1 MFSRRFPGA
10 VQAAGQS
17 DARRGMC
24 RFVTRPDALPDR
36 HGQDEGVTSAARLSV
51 VVVTRERPHAP
62 EYHAYSS
69 VLVARA
75 VGAATQAGW
84 QVEVVAAQDEGR
96 EATLQR
102 TDDSAALLILG
113 GEDIAPEFYGAARG
127 YRGEG
132 AHAERA
138 DEAQIALVQRAVRR
152 GTPLLGVCR
161 GHQIIDVALGGT
173 LIQDLGEDSAHR
185 HDDVPIER
193 VMSTHEVLVTP
204 GSRLLDGLGAVAE
217 TRSAHHQAVDRLG
230 DGLVVAARAS
240 DGLIEAIEHASAPV
254 LGVQWHPEDPGAPR
268 GQLAAL
274 LGTLAVPASLAA

>member
-1 MFSRRFPGA
+1 ME
-10 VQAAGQS
+10 S
-17 DARRGMC
+17 DARGGMC
-24 RFVTRPDALPDR
+24 RSVTRPDALPDR
-36 HGQDEGVTSAARLSV
+36 HGQDERVNSAARLSV
-51 VVVTRERPHAP
+51 VIVTRERPHAP

-69 VLVARA
+69 VLVGRA
-75 VGAATQAGW
+75 VAAATRSGW
-84 QVEVVAAQDEGR
+84 EVDVVAAQDDGL
-96 EATLQR
+96 EASLRR
-102 TDDSAALLILG
+102 TDDAGALVILG

-152 GTPLLGVCR
+152 GTPLLGICR

-193 VMSTHEVLVTP
+193 VMSTHEVHVAP
-204 GSRLLDGLGAVAE
+204 GSRLLDGLGAVAQ

-240 DGLIEAIEHASAPV
+240 DDLIEAIEHETAPI

-274 LGTLAVPASLAA
+274 LSTLAAPVSLAA

>member
-1 MFSRRFPGA
+1 MS
-10 VQAAGQS
+10 
-17 DARRGMC
+17 
-24 RFVTRPDALPDR
+24 
-36 HGQDEGVTSAARLSV
+36 SAARLSV
-51 VVVTRERPHAP
+51 VIVTRERPYAP

-69 VLVARA
+69 LLVGRA
-75 VGAATQAGW
+75 VAAATRAGW
-84 QVEVVAAQDEGR
+84 QVDVVAAQDEGR
-96 EATLQR
+96 HETLRR
-102 TDDSAALLILG
+102 TDDSGALVILG

-138 DEAQIALVQRAVRR
+138 DEAQIALVHRAVRR

-173 LIQDLGEDSAHR
+173 LLQDLGEGSTHR

-193 VMSTHEVLVTP
+193 VMSDHAVHVDAR
-204 GSRLLDGLGAVAE
+204 SRLFEGLGAVAQ

-240 DGLIEAIEHASAPV
+240 DGLIEGIEHVTAPV

-274 LGTLAVPASLAA
+274 LGTLAVPVALAA

>member
-1 MFSRRFPGA
+1 MN
-10 VQAAGQS
+10 
-17 DARRGMC
+17 
-24 RFVTRPDALPDR
+24 
-36 HGQDEGVTSAARLSV
+36 SAARLSV

-69 VLVARA
+69 VLVGRA
-75 VGAATQAGW
+75 IAAATKAGW

-96 EATLQR
+96 EATLRR
-102 TDDSAALLILG
+102 TDESAALVILG
-113 GEDIAPEFYGAARG
+113 GEDIAPEFYGAPRG

-138 DEAQIALVQRAVRR
+138 DEAQIALVHRAVRR

-161 GHQIIDVALGGT
+161 GHQIIDVAFGGT
-173 LIQDLGEDSAHR
+173 LIQDLGEGSAHR

-193 VMSTHEVLVTP
+193 VMSNHEVLVDAH
-204 GSRLLDGLGAVAE
+204 SRLLEGLGSVVQ

-240 DGLIEAIEHASAPV
+240 DGLVEAIEHATAPV

-274 LGTLAVPASLAA
+274 LGSLAVPAPLAA